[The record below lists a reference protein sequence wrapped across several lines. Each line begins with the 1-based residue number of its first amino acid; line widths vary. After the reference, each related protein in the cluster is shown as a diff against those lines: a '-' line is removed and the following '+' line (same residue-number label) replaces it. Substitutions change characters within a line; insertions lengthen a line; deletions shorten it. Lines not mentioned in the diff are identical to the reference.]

1 MALMRHSQA
10 LGPDRA
16 LTPVSA
22 PVQPLEQPPAH
33 RCSRACRSTTASTR
47 PAAFRVS
54 R

>member
-22 PVQPLEQPPAH
+22 PVQLPEWPLAH